1 MRATIQECEKS
12 MNKRDDPLIA
22 RVHPYKSIIKGKV
35 ISDNVEPATKV
46 IDKGKQK
53 MVRIHINEP
62 VVTTKNNL
70 VMSKMDLE
78 LEQARQEK
86 EELAKEL
93 EKIENEVT
101 GTEMRRQITFLK
113 STQSQANCASH
124 GQGMSSGNITQTTNI
139 PSTSS
144 LGTSSNTTKQNV
156 VGTTSNVNN

>member
-1 MRATIQECEKS
+1 M
-12 MNKRDDPLIA
+12 
-22 RVHPYKSIIKGKV
+22 
-35 ISDNVEPATKV
+35 

-113 STQSQANCASH
+113 STQS
-124 GQGMSSGNITQTTNI
+124 
-139 PSTSS
+139 
-144 LGTSSNTTKQNV
+144 
-156 VGTTSNVNN
+156 